1 MADRRPARRSEAGAA
16 RQAPPGAC
24 LLVPPGL
31 APHRSV
37 MNMSP
42 IRLAMLPAANRPP
55 LPVPPRPAQ
64 RQAGAAPAWRV
75 SDAAGPGR
83 ARPCRLL
90 RREGLPPGG
99 KIPRTTTAT
108 AAIVGRARRQRL
120 YHGPLRLNAGPRPSE
135 PDAVAVQRLCQDPMH
150 LYDAVAPAA
159 SAADGIRNFRQ
170 DPMHLYGA
178 PAPAQPAAAG
188 TRKSRQ
194 DPMHLH
200 GALAPRAAAAADE
213 TRSFRQNSMHQYGV
227 LGPAEPS
234 AAGIRNFRQDPMHLY
249 GGIGVRREV
258 TGSCRHPR
266 SAKPSWTGRGLGR
279 TPARGQASATLG
291 EFPCVERRSRG
302 WPACAGHDGK
312 RTVAAFW
319 MWRFCQ
325 DPMHL
330 YGGACPPGPATSGTR
345 RFCQDPM
352 HLYGGGVRPSP
363 HSLNSRKSAT
373 TPYARSSACPT
384 PTRRHAGV
392 TSPQPRATSCPP

>member
-150 LYDAVAPAA
+150 LY
-159 SAADGIRNFRQ
+159 
-170 DPMHLYGA
+170 GA

-249 GGIGVRREV
+249 GG
-258 TGSCRHPR
+258 
-266 SAKPSWTGRGLGR
+266 
-279 TPARGQASATLG
+279 
-291 EFPCVERRSRG
+291 
-302 WPACAGHDGK
+302 
-312 RTVAAFW
+312 
-319 MWRFCQ
+319 
-325 DPMHL
+325 
-330 YGGACPPGPATSGTR
+330 
-345 RFCQDPM
+345 
-352 HLYGGGVRPSP
+352 GVRPSP